1 MRKKLLYS
9 FVLFVAC
16 MSATAQD
23 APVADLLDVSFN
35 IDGTAEDISPMH
47 NMVEFVGEG
56 PTIAYNAA
64 FDRNVATFNT
74 SWSTKP
80 AGYYKINFENNQEFR
95 DAIADGHSLEIL
107 VMPNY
112 EGTLQNVEAKP
123 FSAMQAGGT
132 GFLICTTSNGGGKN
146 SFTFLPNVSTTGA
159 STWRWA
165 TSGVTPMVGF
175 YYHVIGVWNKEEAK
189 AYIYVNGELC
199 NAVDAPGEFRFANE
213 GCNWFCVGGDASA
226 SGAEAGW
233 TGDIILARVYDK
245 PLTGEEAGVLWNIVK
260 EQENAANI
268 GVYVEAVE
276 EGRQY
281 IDGILATQSIMD
293 EYQAALDAM
302 ESMIQGGSMEDL
314 EAQYDIIGELRTK
327 VETSAAAYENY
338 YARVQ
343 YAINYLQ
350 EHTDFEGEDRDYIE
364 QYLNDVFEPNEE
376 YPHGSYTYVWENHTM
391 TTEEIAAEASWVDA
405 KLTAAVENGYK
416 PGSEITNLLANP
428 NFADGFNGWSGTVG
442 TNTAKSNTTDLY
454 GAECWARGFDMYQTL
469 TGLENGVYV
478 LTANAAYRPFNDR
491 YSTYYYASMYVNEN
505 RIFLPTVYETRI
517 PVADAVDGENC
528 YLTQNGDDATLDL
541 EINDD
546 EGNLVAYGIHG
557 RVGIANAAN
566 GGRAQNYML
575 ANVTDGTL
583 TIGFANP
590 NQDSSSDWTGIAN
603 IHLLYAGTL
612 EYADHYLDETLACMV
627 ARANTII
634 NIVPETGADY
644 AQNPNCPKAIKDQI
658 QAAIDAVATATSPEQ
673 KYELIGTFS
682 SLWETFIEGRNAYV
696 KLLDET
702 ETCYSI
708 VSDLY
713 KVEKISEEMYNKM
726 GVINDEIFEAYEE
739 GNLTTEEALAMESLK
754 STGLIPEVDEN
765 GVYQIASN
773 ANMAYY
779 ALKASSA
786 GKAVNGKL
794 LADIDYFTENQ
805 MMEDFYG
812 ELDGNFHTITVDIHR
827 AARGAAL
834 INNMRGGASVK
845 NMTIKGDVYNSDK
858 FATSVAAN
866 IYDTGTISG
875 IVSLIHVYSTT
886 QGDASHAG
894 ILSCSRGSA
903 IVKDCVFAGVMEG
916 EGAINNSGIVG
927 WTNGV
932 TVIENCLQIA
942 DIQLDPEGSHTIARV
957 PELVHIKNSYYK
969 TPYGEVDGVQITD
982 EQLASGE
989 VCYLLNNG
997 NTENPTWFQT
1007 LGEDP
1012 FPVPNPSHQK
1022 VGKKA
1027 DGTYTNNA
1035 SEWESVEPGPEETA
1049 PIADL
1054 FDIVF
1059 NEDGTAEDVSPLHSE
1074 VTLYGET
1081 PTIYFSDTYQRNVA
1095 SFNNPY
1101 GSNAT
1106 SFYKGPDY
1114 DNNYE
1119 IRNAMADGHSLE
1131 VLCMLNYEGTIP
1143 NTETKPFSAMQSGG
1157 TGFLISTISGS
1168 RQNEITF
1175 LPNVTTSGA
1184 STWRWTTSGVVPE
1197 AKVFYHVVGVWN
1209 PEEEKTY
1216 IYVNGELKNA
1226 LDAPGI
1232 FKLAAVNC
1240 NWFAVGADPS
1250 GATTAHGSWNGDVA
1264 IARAYSKPLTQKDV
1278 TYLWN
1283 KVLDPTGIEQVS
1295 QEPTTTKPSGIFTI
1309 NGIRVEKT
1317 EQGIYII
1324 NGKKILVK

>member
-9 FVLFVAC
+9 FVLSVAC

-47 NMVEFVGEG
+47 NMVEFVGDG

-74 SWSTKP
+74 SWSAKP

-112 EGTLQNVEAKP
+112 EGALQNVEAKP

-132 GFLICTTSNGGGKN
+132 GFLICTTGNGGGKN
-146 SFTFLPNVSTTGA
+146 SFTFLPNVSTTGN

-199 NAVDAPGEFRFANE
+199 NTVDAPGEFRFANE
-213 GCNWFCVGGDASA
+213 GCNWFCVGGDASG

-260 EQENAANI
+260 EQENSANI
-268 GVYVEAVE
+268 GVYVQAVE

-281 IDGILATQSIMD
+281 IDGVLATQSIMD

-302 ESMIQGGSMEDL
+302 ESLIQGGSMEDL
-314 EAQYDIIGELRTK
+314 ESQYDIVKELRTN

-338 YARVQ
+338 YGRVQ

-350 EHTDFEGEDRDYIE
+350 EHSDFEGEDRDYIE
-364 QYLNDVFEPNEE
+364 QYLNDIFEPNEE
-376 YPHGSYTYVWENHTM
+376 FPHGSYTYVWENHTM

-428 NFADGFNGWSGTVG
+428 DFSDGFNGWSGTVG
-442 TNTAKSNTTDLY
+442 TNTAKSNTTNLY
-454 GAECWARGFDMYQTL
+454 GAECWARGFNMYQTL

-491 YSTYYYASMYVNEN
+491 YSTYYYAGMYVNEN

-541 EINDD
+541 EINDN

-566 GGRAQNYML
+566 GGRAQNYLL

-590 NQDSSSDWTGIAN
+590 NQNSSTDWTGIAN

-612 EYADHYLDETLACMV
+612 EDADHYLDETLACMV

-634 NIVPETGADY
+634 NIVPETGTNY

-658 QAAIDAVATATSPEQ
+658 QAAIDAVATATSPEE

-682 SLWETFIEGRNAYV
+682 SLWDSFIEGRNAYV

-713 KVEKISEEMYNKM
+713 KAEKMSEEMYNTM
-726 GVINDEIFEAYEE
+726 GSIYSEIFGAYEE
-739 GNLTTEEALAMESLK
+739 GNLTTEEALAMELLK
-754 STGLIPEVDEN
+754 STGLLPDVDEN

-773 ANMAYY
+773 AHMAYY
-779 ALKASSA
+779 ALKAGSA

-805 MMEDFYG
+805 MMENFYG
-812 ELDGNFHTITVDIHR
+812 ELDGNYHTITVDIHR

-834 INNMRGGASVK
+834 INNMQDGSSVK
-845 NMTIKGDVYNSDK
+845 NMTIKGEVYNSDK
-858 FATSVAAN
+858 FVTAVAAN
-866 IYDTGTISG
+866 TYNRTSISG
-875 IVSLIHVYSTT
+875 IISLINGHSTCV
-886 QGDASHAG
+886 GDSG
-894 ILSCSRGSA
+894 NGGVMSCNRGSA
-903 IVKDCVFAGVMEG
+903 VVKDCVFAGTI
-916 EGAINNSGIVG
+916 EGAEAINSSGIVG
-927 WTNGV
+927 WTNGS
-932 TVIENCLQIA
+932 TLIENCLQIG
-942 DIQLDPEGSHTIARV
+942 DITLNPEGSRTIARV
-957 PELVHIKNSYYK
+957 PEQVILSNCYYK
-969 TPYGEVDGVQITD
+969 TAFGAEESTQITD

-989 VCYLLNNG
+989 VCYLLNKG

-1035 SEWESVEPGPEETA
+1035 SEWETVEPGPVETY
-1049 PIADL
+1049 PKADI
-1054 FDIVF
+1054 FDVVF
-1059 NEDGTAEDVSPLHSE
+1059 HEDGTAEDVSPYHSD
-1074 VTLYGET
+1074 VIAYGE
-1081 PTIYFSDTYQRNVA
+1081 PTTYYSDTYKRYVA
-1095 SFNNPY
+1095 HFENPY
-1101 GSNAT
+1101 GGNAT
-1106 SFYKGPDY
+1106 NFYKGADY
-1114 DNNYE
+1114 NNNDE
-1119 IRNAMADGHSLE
+1119 IRYALANGHSLE
-1131 VLCMLNYEGTIP
+1131 VLCMNDYPETIP
-1143 NTETKPFSAMQSGG
+1143 NSETKPFSAMQSGG
-1157 TGFLISTISGS
+1157 TGFLVSTISGA
-1168 RQNEITF
+1168 RQNELTF
-1175 LPNVTTSGA
+1175 LPNISTSGGN
-1184 STWRWTTSGVVPE
+1184 TWRWATSGVVPE
-1197 AKVFYHVVGVWN
+1197 SKKFYHIVGVWN
-1209 PEEEKTY
+1209 ADEGKA
-1216 IYVNGELKNA
+1216 YVYVDGELKNTV
-1226 LDAPGI
+1226 DAPGI
-1232 FKLAAVNC
+1232 FRLASSDC
-1240 NWFAVGADPS
+1240 NWFAIGADPS
-1250 GATTAHGSWNGDVA
+1250 GLSTAHGSWNGDVA

-1283 KVLDPTGIEQVS
+1283 QVLDPTGIEQVS